1 MVNRPHP
8 LAWFV
13 CVILLIGLVV
23 SLTVDARKPP
33 WALGAEWVYRAEV
46 GAAIVGLLYLPLV
59 ALSVAWRGET
69 FRKMQGP
76 AGTGVEA
83 PAKEIGSAADEFAQ
97 YKKRRRSDSMSSKRR
112 LMSSTSG

>member
-1 MVNRPHP
+1 M
-8 LAWFV
+8 
-13 CVILLIGLVV
+13 GL
-23 SLTVDARKPP
+23 SR
-33 WALGAEWVYRAEV
+33 RV

-59 ALSVAWRGET
+59 ALALAWRGET

-97 YKKRRRSDSMSSKRR
+97 YKRTAEKRFDELEKAVDELNKRVIEPR
-112 LMSSTSG
+112 E